1 MGLRSRRKG
10 HQFERDIA
18 NEFKKLGFK
27 DAKRKL
33 EYQASDCTGVDIS
46 NVGNFKIQCKR
57 GKQYAPLSKIK
68 EIKEDGIHLL
78 ITKKDNDAPIVCM
91 YFDDFKKILADIAA
105 KQKELRQLKK
115 VAEDTGNKKLIKALR
130 GTPCIICGKYGEA
143 HHVKSVGA
151 GGDDVKDNLMV
162 LCREHHT
169 ELHKVGT
176 VTFLEDKK
184 NFKAKKWM
192 LENDWWYDSFYK
204 KWLKLGTKGIIDE

>member
-1 MGLRSRRKG
+1 M
-10 HQFERDIA
+10 
-18 NEFKKLGFK
+18 
-27 DAKRKL
+27 
-33 EYQASDCTGVDIS
+33 
-46 NVGNFKIQCKR
+46 
-57 GKQYAPLSKIK
+57 
-68 EIKEDGIHLL
+68 
-78 ITKKDNDAPIVCM
+78 
-91 YFDDFKKILADIAA
+91 
-105 KQKELRQLKK
+105 
-115 VAEDTGNKKLIKALR
+115 
-130 GTPCIICGKYGEA
+130 
-143 HHVKSVGA
+143 KSVGA